1 MVDRKLNCTVVTPER
16 IVFDGDVDMI
26 IAPGADGEVG
36 ILPLHVP
43 YLTMLNIGELRLK
56 LTRDGREQEEHIAVH
71 GGFIEVYED
80 KVTILAPAAE
90 LAGEIDVER
99 AGLALDRAEKRL
111 QKAEDIDAARADAAL
126 RRARM
131 RRKILEKK

>member
-1 MVDRKLNCTVVTPER
+1 MVDRKLSCTVVTPEKV
-16 IVFDGDVDMI
+16 VFDGEVNMI

-56 LTRDGREQEEHIAVH
+56 ITRDGKEQEEKIAVH

-80 KVTILAPAAE
+80 KVTVLAPAAE
-90 LAGEIDVER
+90 LASEIDAKR
-99 AGLALDRAEKRL
+99 ADLAHERAEKRL
-111 QKAEDIDAARADAAL
+111 QQAEDIDAARADAAL

-131 RRKILEKK
+131 RKKILEKK